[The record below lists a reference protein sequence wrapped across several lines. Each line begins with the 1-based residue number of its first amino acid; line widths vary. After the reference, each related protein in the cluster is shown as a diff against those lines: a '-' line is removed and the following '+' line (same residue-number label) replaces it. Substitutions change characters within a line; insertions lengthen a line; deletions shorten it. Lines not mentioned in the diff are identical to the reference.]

1 MKSST
6 SYYAAF
12 TWLFHFLTAALSFVV
27 VVAIL
32 SAAHEKMVL
41 RAISNMT
48 GELVQ
53 YADSTAKQVHTM
65 LTACTYQNF
74 YNPQV
79 TKLRTQADVSN
90 FDAIL
95 AIRVLNSFTSSNG
108 FIDSVYVYNAR
119 RAYVYSTKETGSD
132 TCGDFPDRGAV
143 ELLTSKDA
151 SYPYLIWRGDVYSLI
166 ISETDV
172 RGVCTN
178 AMMVNFD
185 AKEFNKLYFQFPYD
199 NCVLYR
205 LDTDEIVFPDV
216 VSENTASCDFSA
228 IRNASALSG
237 YITVK
242 PRASGYAAGKKVRD
256 TSFIYSYLADP
267 QLYYIRCI
275 DADRLS
281 YELES
286 FRTTAVQVAAIILVS
301 WLFVSLLILI
311 RFYVPL
317 KKVVNFFAVQTGQN
331 ASGEDAVFNNIDQ
344 YLQKELV
351 SKEASASIL
360 KREYLKQLLTS
371 PAPDDVDL
379 QTAFSGC
386 ETELDTLHPLYI
398 VLTADEH
405 LPGVD
410 RPEVAASEKFG
421 AKLPAGE
428 SAGMPREVP
437 AAGKSAVGSAKR
449 APAETFRQGD
459 APCAAERVAVDA
471 LYAFVVQFSS
481 EEKASAYFERIA
493 ADEKTRAVISEKI
506 GCARD
511 MHRAF
516 VRLRELYA
524 ARIFYG
530 GKSAAYERYI
540 DTRKGGMRY
549 PEALEA
555 KLMQALRAGN
565 RAAAESAYG
574 DMMREFS
581 EYRYAA
587 ISFNLKRLY
596 VNLTAALN
604 AVPVQSEEE
613 RLADS
618 ADRIALV
625 IEQAKDISDI
635 DAEYYALMEKI
646 CAQSEEQHKLK
657 QKKTAERIKRIVDE
671 QLYDAQLSSKAIADS
686 LGLSDTYV
694 SKLFKA
700 SENISIA
707 NYINEARMAH
717 AKRLLL
723 ETDLTI
729 KEIAERIGI
738 SNSQYFYVLFR
749 KYFSVS
755 PAQFRRRPE
764 QRTEKAYGDD

>member
-132 TCGDFPDRGAV
+132 TCRNFPDRSAV
-143 ELLTSKDA
+143 ELLTAKNVC
-151 SYPYLIWRGDVYSLI
+151 YPYLIWRGDVYSLI
-166 ISETDV
+166 ISETDA
-172 RGVCTN
+172 RGICTN

-205 LDTDEIVFPDV
+205 PDTDEIVFPDV
-216 VSENTASCDFSA
+216 VSEKTAACDFSP

-237 YITVK
+237 YV
-242 PRASGYAAGKKVRD
+242 SGKRGRSA
-256 TSFIYSYLADP
+256 SFIYSYLADP

-317 KKVVNFFAVQTGQN
+317 KKVVNFLAVQIGQN
-331 ASGEDAVFNNIDQ
+331 ASSGDAVFNNIDQ

-351 SKEASASIL
+351 SKEASVSIL

-371 PAPDDVDL
+371 PAPDDTDL
-379 QTAFSGC
+379 QTAFDGF
-386 ETELDTLHPLYI
+386 ETELDTSRPLYI
-398 VLTADEH
+398 VLTASEL
-405 LPGVD
+405 LPGVK
-410 RPEVAASEKFG
+410 RTAVQPASAE
-421 AKLPAGE
+421 
-428 SAGMPREVP
+428 
-437 AAGKSAVGSAKR
+437 KSAAASAKR
-449 APAETFRQGD
+449 LSDAERQGN
-459 APCAAERVAVDA
+459 APCAAERVAVDGFF
-471 LYAFVVQFSS
+471 AFIVQFSS

-493 ADEKTRAVISEKI
+493 GNEKAFAVISEKI
-506 GCARD
+506 CGACD
-511 MHRAF
+511 MYRSF
-516 VRLRELYA
+516 TRLRELYA
-524 ARIFYG
+524 ARIFYRE
-530 GKSAAYERYI
+530 KEAAYERYI
-540 DTRKGGMRY
+540 DTRKSGMRY
-549 PEALEA
+549 PEAIEA

-565 RAAAESAYG
+565 LAAAEASYG
-574 DMMREFS
+574 DTVRELC

-587 ISFNLKRLY
+587 IVFNLKRLY
-596 VNLTAALN
+596 INLTAALDGTPS
-604 AVPVQSEEE
+604 AEKEE
-613 RLADS
+613 RLYDS

-625 IEQAKDISDI
+625 IERAEDISDI

-646 CAQSEEQHKLK
+646 CAQSEEQHKQK

-749 KYFSVS
+749 KYFGAS

-764 QRTEKAYGDD
+764 RRTEKAYGDD

>member
-166 ISETDV
+166 ISETDA

-286 FRTTAVQVAAIILVS
+286 FRTTAVQVAAIIFVS

-398 VLTADEH
+398 VLTASEL
-405 LPGVD
+405 LPGVE
-410 RPEVAASEKFG
+410 RTAAQPASTAAEKSAAASVKC
-421 AKLPAGE
+421 
-428 SAGMPREVP
+428 
-437 AAGKSAVGSAKR
+437 
-449 APAETFRQGD
+449 APAETVRQGD
-459 APCAAERVAVDA
+459 APCAAERVAVDD
-471 LYAFVVQFSS
+471 LFAFIVQFSS

-493 ADEKTRAVISEKI
+493 GNEKAFAVISEKI
-506 GCARD
+506 CGACD
-511 MHRAF
+511 MYRSF
-516 VRLRELYA
+516 TRLRELYA
-524 ARIFYG
+524 ARIFYREKG
-530 GKSAAYERYI
+530 AAYERYI
-540 DTRKGGMRY
+540 DTRKSGMRY
-549 PEALEA
+549 PEAIEA

-565 RAAAESAYG
+565 RAAAEASYG
-574 DMMREFS
+574 DTVRELC

-587 ISFNLKRLY
+587 IVFNLKRLY
-596 VNLTAALN
+596 VNLTAALDGTPS
-604 AVPVQSEEE
+604 AEKEE
-613 RLADS
+613 RLYDS

-635 DAEYYALMEKI
+635 DTEYYALMEKI
-646 CAQSEEQHKLK
+646 CAQSEEQHKQK

-738 SNSQYFYVLFR
+738 SNGQYFYVLFR
-749 KYFSVS
+749 KYFGAS
-755 PAQFRRRPE
+755 PAQFRMRPE

>member
-166 ISETDV
+166 ISETDA

-398 VLTADEH
+398 VLTASEL
-405 LPGVD
+405 LPGVE
-410 RPEVAASEKFG
+410 RTAAQPASTAAEKSAAASVKC
-421 AKLPAGE
+421 
-428 SAGMPREVP
+428 
-437 AAGKSAVGSAKR
+437 
-449 APAETFRQGD
+449 APAETVRQGD
-459 APCAAERVAVDA
+459 APCAAERVAVDD
-471 LYAFVVQFSS
+471 LFAFIVQFSS

-493 ADEKTRAVISEKI
+493 GNEKAFAVISEKI
-506 GCARD
+506 DGACD
-511 MHRAF
+511 MYRSF
-516 VRLRELYA
+516 TRLRELYA
-524 ARIFYG
+524 ARIFYREKG
-530 GKSAAYERYI
+530 AAYERYI
-540 DTRKGGMRY
+540 DTRKSGMRY
-549 PEALEA
+549 PEAIEA

-565 RAAAESAYG
+565 RAAAEASYG
-574 DMMREFS
+574 DTVRELC

-587 ISFNLKRLY
+587 IVFNLKRLY
-596 VNLTAALN
+596 VNLTAALDGTPS
-604 AVPVQSEEE
+604 AEKEE
-613 RLADS
+613 RLYDS

-646 CAQSEEQHKLK
+646 CAQSEEQHKQK

-738 SNSQYFYVLFR
+738 SNGQYFYVLFR
-749 KYFSVS
+749 KYFGAS
-755 PAQFRRRPE
+755 PAQFRMRPE
-764 QRTEKAYGDD
+764 QRTEKVHGDD

>member
-1 MKSST
+1 MSMKSST

-166 ISETDV
+166 ISETDA

-398 VLTADEH
+398 VLTASEL
-405 LPGVD
+405 LPGVE
-410 RPEVAASEKFG
+410 RTAAQPASTAAEKSAAASVKC
-421 AKLPAGE
+421 
-428 SAGMPREVP
+428 
-437 AAGKSAVGSAKR
+437 
-449 APAETFRQGD
+449 APAETVRQGD
-459 APCAAERVAVDA
+459 APCAAERVAVDD
-471 LYAFVVQFSS
+471 LFAFIVQFSS

-493 ADEKTRAVISEKI
+493 GNEKAFAVISEKI
-506 GCARD
+506 CGACD
-511 MHRAF
+511 MYRSF
-516 VRLRELYA
+516 TRLRELYA
-524 ARIFYG
+524 ARIFYREKG
-530 GKSAAYERYI
+530 AAYERYI
-540 DTRKGGMRY
+540 DTRKSGMRY
-549 PEALEA
+549 PEAIEA

-565 RAAAESAYG
+565 RAAAEASYG
-574 DMMREFS
+574 DTVRELC

-587 ISFNLKRLY
+587 IVFNLKRLY
-596 VNLTAALN
+596 VNLTAALDGTPS
-604 AVPVQSEEE
+604 AEKEE
-613 RLADS
+613 RLYDS

-646 CAQSEEQHKLK
+646 CAQSEEQHKQK

-738 SNSQYFYVLFR
+738 SNGQYFYVLFR
-749 KYFSVS
+749 KYFGAS
-755 PAQFRRRPE
+755 PAQFRSRPE

>member
-166 ISETDV
+166 ISETDA

-398 VLTADEH
+398 VLTASEL
-405 LPGVD
+405 LPGVE
-410 RPEVAASEKFG
+410 RTAAQPASTAAEKF
-421 AKLPAGE
+421 AAE
-428 SAGMPREVP
+428 SV
-437 AAGKSAVGSAKR
+437 KCV
-449 APAETFRQGD
+449 PAETVRQGD
-459 APCAAERVAVDA
+459 APCAAERVAVDD
-471 LYAFVVQFSS
+471 LFAFIVQFSS

-493 ADEKTRAVISEKI
+493 GNEKAFAVISEKI
-506 GCARD
+506 CGACD
-511 MHRAF
+511 MYRSF
-516 VRLRELYA
+516 TRLRELYA
-524 ARIFYG
+524 ARIFYREKG
-530 GKSAAYERYI
+530 AAYERYI
-540 DTRKGGMRY
+540 DTRKSGMRY
-549 PEALEA
+549 PEAIEA

-565 RAAAESAYG
+565 RAAAEASYG
-574 DMMREFS
+574 DTVRELC

-587 ISFNLKRLY
+587 IVFNLKRLY
-596 VNLTAALN
+596 VNLTDALDGTPS
-604 AVPVQSEEE
+604 AEKEE
-613 RLADS
+613 RLYNS

-646 CAQSEEQHKLK
+646 CAQSEEQHKQK

-738 SNSQYFYVLFR
+738 SNGQYFYVLFR
-749 KYFSVS
+749 KYFGAS
-755 PAQFRRRPE
+755 PAQFRMRPE
-764 QRTEKAYGDD
+764 QLTEKAYGDD

>member
-1 MKSST
+1 MKKTT

-12 TWLFHFLTAALSFVV
+12 TWLFHFLTAAVSFVV

-41 RAISNMT
+41 HAISNMT
-48 GELVQ
+48 DELVQ
-53 YADSTAKQVHTM
+53 YADSTAKQVRTM

-79 TKLRTQADVSN
+79 TKLRTQADVAN

-95 AIRVLNSFTSSNG
+95 AIRVLNSFASSNG

-119 RAYVYSTKETGSD
+119 RTYMYSTKETGSD
-132 TCGDFPDRGAV
+132 TCRDFPDRSAV
-143 ELLTSKDA
+143 ELLTAQNA

-166 ISETDV
+166 ISET
-172 RGVCTN
+172 GGTNVCTN
-178 AMMVNFD
+178 AMMVNFN

-205 LDTDEIVFPDV
+205 PETDEIVFPSDDAA
-216 VSENTASCDFSA
+216 SEKAALCDFSA

-242 PRASGYAAGKKVRD
+242 SRASGYAAGKKVRD

-267 QLYYIRCI
+267 GLYYIRCI

-281 YELES
+281 YELEG
-286 FRTTAVQVAAIILVS
+286 FRTIAVQVAAIILIS

-331 ASGEDAVFNNIDQ
+331 VSGEDAVFNNIDR

-351 SKEASASIL
+351 SKKASASIL
-360 KREYLKQLLTS
+360 KREYLKQLLAA

-379 QTAFSGC
+379 QTVFSSFESAF
-386 ETELDTLHPLYI
+386 DAARPLYI
-398 VLTADEH
+398 VLTAAEH

-410 RPEVAASEKFG
+410 RAEAAASEKSG
-421 AKLPAGE
+421 AKLPADE
-428 SAGMPREVP
+428 SARMPREVP
-437 AAGKSAVGSAKR
+437 AAGKSAAESVKR
-449 APAETFRQGD
+449 APAESARQGD
-459 APCAAERVAVDA
+459 APSAAERVAVDA
-471 LYAFVVQFSS
+471 LYAFIIQFSS
-481 EEKASAYFERIA
+481 EEKAFSYFERIA
-493 ADEKTRAVISEKI
+493 GDEKARAVISEKI

-511 MHRAF
+511 MHCAF

-524 ARIFYG
+524 ARIFYD
-530 GKSAAYERYI
+530 GKGATYESYI
-540 DTRKGGMRY
+540 DTRKSGMRY
-549 PEALEA
+549 PEATEA

-596 VNLTAALN
+596 VNLAAALN
-604 AVPVQSEEE
+604 DVPAESEEE

-625 IEQAKDISDI
+625 IENANDISDI
-635 DAEYYALMEKI
+635 EAPYHELMEKI

-671 QLYDAQLSSKAIADS
+671 RLYDVQLSSKTIADS

-700 SENISIA
+700 SEAVSIA
-707 NYINEARMAH
+707 QYINEARMTH

-729 KEIAERIGI
+729 KEIAERVGM
-738 SNSQYFYVLFR
+738 SNGQYFYVLFR
-749 KYFSVS
+749 KYFGSS
-755 PAQFRRRPE
+755 PAQFRSRSE
-764 QRTEKAYGDD
+764 

>member
-1 MKSST
+1 MKKTT

-41 RAISNMT
+41 HAISNMT
-48 GELVQ
+48 DELVQ
-53 YADSTAKQVHTM
+53 YADSTAKQVRTM

-79 TKLRTQADVSN
+79 TKLRTQADVAN

-166 ISETDV
+166 ISETDA

-286 FRTTAVQVAAIILVS
+286 FRTTAIQVAAIILVS

-317 KKVVNFFAVQTGQN
+317 KKVVNFLAVQIGQN
-331 ASGEDAVFNNIDQ
+331 APNGDAVFNNIDR
-344 YLQKELV
+344 YLQKELAN
-351 SKEASASIL
+351 KETSASVL

-371 PAPDDVDL
+371 PAPDDADV
-379 QTAFSGC
+379 QTAFGGF
-386 ETELDTLHPLYI
+386 ETALDPSRPLYI
-398 VLTADEH
+398 VLTASEL
-405 LPGVD
+405 LPGV
-410 RPEVAASEKFG
+410 EGGVSTAAER
-421 AKLPAGE
+421 LPDADIQE
-428 SAGMPREVP
+428 N
-437 AAGKSAVGSAKR
+437 
-449 APAETFRQGD
+449 
-459 APCAAERVAVDA
+459 APCAFERIAVDG
-471 LYAFVVQFSS
+471 LFAFIVQFSS
-481 EEKASAYFERIA
+481 EEKATSYFESA
-493 ADEKTRAVISEKI
+493 AGNEQAFAVVSEKI
-506 GCARD
+506 CGARG
-511 MHRAF
+511 MHRSF
-516 VRLRELYA
+516 SRLRELYA
-524 ARIFYG
+524 ARIFYR
-530 GKSAAYERYI
+530 GKDAAYEHYI
-540 DTRKGGMRY
+540 DTRKSGMRY

-565 RAAAESAYG
+565 RAAAEAAYR
-574 DMMREFS
+574 DIMRELCA
-581 EYRYAA
+581 YRYAA
-587 ISFNLKRLY
+587 IVFNLKRLY
-596 VNLTAALN
+596 VNLTAASD
-604 AVPVQSEEE
+604 AAPSGGEEE
-613 RLADS
+613 RLYDS

-625 IEQAKDISDI
+625 IEHAEDISDI
-635 DAEYYALMEKI
+635 DAEYRALMEKI
-646 CAQSEEQHKLK
+646 CTQSEEQHKRK

-671 QLYDAQLSSKAIADS
+671 RLYDAQLSSKSIADS

-738 SNSQYFYVLFR
+738 SNGQYFYVLFR
-749 KYFSVS
+749 KYFGAS

>member
-1 MKSST
+1 MSMKSST

-32 SAAHEKMVL
+32 STAHEKMVL

-132 TCGDFPDRGAV
+132 TCRNFPDRSAV
-143 ELLTSKDA
+143 ELLTAKNA
-151 SYPYLIWRGDVYSLI
+151 CYPYLIWRGDVYSLI
-166 ISETDV
+166 ISETDAK
-172 RGVCTN
+172 GVCTN

-199 NCVLYR
+199 NCALYR
-205 LDTDEIVFPDV
+205 PDTDEIVFPDV
-216 VSENTASCDFSA
+216 VSEKTASCDFSP

-237 YITVK
+237 YV
-242 PRASGYAAGKKVRD
+242 SGKRGRSA
-256 TSFIYSYLADP
+256 SFIYSYLADP
-267 QLYYIRCI
+267 KLYYIRCI

-286 FRTTAVQVAAIILVS
+286 FRTTAVQVAAIILIS

-317 KKVVNFFAVQTGQN
+317 KKVVNFLAVQIGQN
-331 ASGEDAVFNNIDQ
+331 APSGDAVFNNIDQ

-351 SKEASASIL
+351 SKEASVSIL

-371 PAPDDVDL
+371 PAPDDADL
-379 QTAFSGC
+379 QTAFGGFQ
-386 ETELDTLHPLYI
+386 TELDTSRPLYI
-398 VLTADEH
+398 VLTASEF
-405 LPGVD
+405 LPGVK
-410 RPEVAASEKFG
+410 RTAAKTATAE
-421 AKLPAGE
+421 
-428 SAGMPREVP
+428 
-437 AAGKSAVGSAKR
+437 KSADDVAKR
-449 APAETFRQGD
+449 LSGAERQGH
-459 APCAAERVAVDA
+459 APCAAERVAVDG
-471 LYAFVVQFSS
+471 LFAFIVQFSS

-493 ADEKTRAVISEKI
+493 GNEKMAAVISEKI
-506 GCARD
+506 CGAHG
-511 MHRAF
+511 MHRSFA
-516 VRLRELYA
+516 RLRELYA
-524 ARIFYG
+524 ARIFYR
-530 GKSAAYERYI
+530 GKDAAYERYM
-540 DTRKGGMRY
+540 DTRKSGMRY
-549 PEALEA
+549 PEAIEA

-565 RAAAESAYG
+565 RAAAEASYG
-574 DMMREFS
+574 DTVRELC

-587 ISFNLKRLY
+587 IVFNLKRLY
-596 VNLTAALN
+596 INLTAALDGTPS
-604 AVPVQSEEE
+604 AEKEE
-613 RLADS
+613 RLYDS

-625 IEQAKDISDI
+625 IERAEDISDI

-646 CAQSEEQHKLK
+646 CAQSEEQHKQK

-671 QLYDAQLSSKAIADS
+671 QLYDVQLSSKAIADS

-707 NYINEARMAH
+707 NYINEARMAQ

-749 KYFSVS
+749 KYFGAS
-755 PAQFRRRPE
+755 PAQFRSRPE

>member
-1 MKSST
+1 MSMKSST

-12 TWLFHFLTAALSFVV
+12 TWLFHFLTAAVSFVV

-132 TCGDFPDRGAV
+132 TCRNFPDRSAI
-143 ELLTSKDA
+143 ELLTAKNA
-151 SYPYLIWRGDVYSLI
+151 CYPYLIWRGDVYSLI
-166 ISETDV
+166 ISETDAE
-172 RGVCTN
+172 GVCTN

-205 LDTDEIVFPDV
+205 PDTDEIVFPDA
-216 VSENTASCDFSA
+216 VSEKTASCDFSP

-237 YITVK
+237 YV
-242 PRASGYAAGKKVRD
+242 SGKRGRSA
-256 TSFIYSYLADP
+256 SFIYSYLADP
-267 QLYYIRCI
+267 KLYYIRCI

-286 FRTTAVQVAAIILVS
+286 FRTTAVQVAAIILIS

-317 KKVVNFFAVQTGQN
+317 KKVVNFLAVQIGQN
-331 ASGEDAVFNNIDQ
+331 VSSGDAVFNNIDQ

-386 ETELDTLHPLYI
+386 ETELDTSRPLYI
-398 VLTADEH
+398 VLTASEL
-405 LPGVD
+405 LPGVE
-410 RPEVAASEKFG
+410 RTAAQ
-421 AKLPAGE
+421 PA
-428 SAGMPREVP
+428 ST
-437 AAGKSAVGSAKR
+437 AAEKSAAESVKC
-449 APAETFRQGD
+449 APAETARQGD
-459 APCAAERVAVDA
+459 APCAAERVAVDD
-471 LYAFVVQFSS
+471 LFAFIVQFSS

-493 ADEKTRAVISEKI
+493 GNEKAFAVISEKI
-506 GCARD
+506 CGACD
-511 MHRAF
+511 MYRSF
-516 VRLRELYA
+516 TRLRELYA
-524 ARIFYG
+524 ARIFYD
-530 GKSAAYERYI
+530 GKGATYESYI
-540 DTRKGGMRY
+540 DTRKSGMRY
-549 PEALEA
+549 PEAIEA

-565 RAAAESAYG
+565 RAAAEAFYC
-574 DMMREFS
+574 DTVRELC

-587 ISFNLKRLY
+587 IVFNLKRLY
-596 VNLTAALN
+596 VNLTAALDGTPS
-604 AVPVQSEEE
+604 AEKEE
-613 RLADS
+613 RLYDS

-646 CAQSEEQHKLK
+646 CAQSEEQHKQK

-738 SNSQYFYVLFR
+738 SNGQYFYVLFR
-749 KYFSVS
+749 KYFSAS
-755 PAQFRRRPE
+755 PAQFRSRTE
-764 QRTEKAYGDD
+764 QRTEKVYGDD

>member
-1 MKSST
+1 MSMKSST

-132 TCGDFPDRGAV
+132 TCRNFPDRSAV
-143 ELLTSKDA
+143 ELLTAKNA
-151 SYPYLIWRGDVYSLI
+151 CYPYLIWRGDVYSLI
-166 ISETDV
+166 ISETDAE
-172 RGVCTN
+172 GVCTN

-205 LDTDEIVFPDV
+205 PDTDEIVFPDV
-216 VSENTASCDFSA
+216 VSEKTASCDFSP

-237 YITVK
+237 YV
-242 PRASGYAAGKKVRD
+242 SGKRGRSA
-256 TSFIYSYLADP
+256 SFIYSYLADP
-267 QLYYIRCI
+267 KLYYIRCI

-301 WLFVSLLILI
+301 WLLVSLLILI

-317 KKVVNFFAVQTGQN
+317 KKVVNFLAVQIGQN
-331 ASGEDAVFNNIDQ
+331 VSSGDAVFNNIDQ
-344 YLQKELV
+344 YIQKELV
-351 SKEASASIL
+351 NKEASVSIL
-360 KREYLKQLLTS
+360 KREYLKQLLAS
-371 PAPDDVDL
+371 PAPDDADL
-379 QTAFSGC
+379 QTAFGGF
-386 ETELDTLHPLYI
+386 ETELDTSRPLYI
-398 VLTADEH
+398 VLTASEL
-405 LPGVD
+405 LPGVE
-410 RPEVAASEKFG
+410 RTAAKH
-421 AKLPAGE
+421 A
-428 SAGMPREVP
+428 SAE
-437 AAGKSAVGSAKR
+437 KSAAASAKR
-449 APAETFRQGD
+449 LSDAELQGD
-459 APCAAERVAVDA
+459 APCAAERVAVDG
-471 LYAFVVQFSS
+471 LFAFVVQFSS
-481 EEKASAYFERIA
+481 EEKASAYFECIA
-493 ADEKTRAVISEKI
+493 ENEKKIAVVSEKI
-506 GCARD
+506 CGACG
-511 MHRAF
+511 MHRSF
-516 VRLRELYA
+516 TRLRELYA
-524 ARIFYG
+524 ARIFYRA
-530 GKSAAYERYI
+530 KEAMYERYM
-540 DTRKGGMRY
+540 DTRKSGMHY

-565 RAAAESAYG
+565 RAAAEAFYC
-574 DMMREFS
+574 DTVRELC

-587 ISFNLKRLY
+587 IVFNLKRLY
-596 VNLTAALN
+596 VNLTAALDGTTS
-604 AVPVQSEEE
+604 AEKEE
-613 RLADS
+613 RLYDS

-625 IEQAKDISDI
+625 IERAEDISDI

-646 CAQSEEQHKLK
+646 CAQSEEQHKQK
-657 QKKTAERIKRIVDE
+657 QKKTAERIKRIVGE

-738 SNSQYFYVLFR
+738 SNGQYFYVLFR
-749 KYFSVS
+749 KYFGAS
-755 PAQFRRRPE
+755 PAQFRSRPE

>member
-1 MKSST
+1 MSMKSST

-398 VLTADEH
+398 VLTASEL
-405 LPGVD
+405 LPGVE
-410 RPEVAASEKFG
+410 RTAAQ
-421 AKLPAGE
+421 PA
-428 SAGMPREVP
+428 ST
-437 AAGKSAVGSAKR
+437 AAEKSAAESVKCV
-449 APAETFRQGD
+449 PAETARQGD
-459 APCAAERVAVDA
+459 APCAAERVAVDD
-471 LYAFVVQFSS
+471 LFAFIVQFSS

-493 ADEKTRAVISEKI
+493 GNEKAFAVISEKI
-506 GCARD
+506 CGACD
-511 MHRAF
+511 MYRSF
-516 VRLRELYA
+516 TRLRELYA
-524 ARIFYG
+524 ARIFYREKG
-530 GKSAAYERYI
+530 AAYERYI
-540 DTRKGGMRY
+540 DTRKSGMRY
-549 PEALEA
+549 PEAIEA

-565 RAAAESAYG
+565 RAAAEASYG
-574 DMMREFS
+574 DTVRELC

-587 ISFNLKRLY
+587 IVFNLKRLY
-596 VNLTAALN
+596 VNLTAALDGTPS
-604 AVPVQSEEE
+604 AEKEE
-613 RLADS
+613 RLYDS

-646 CAQSEEQHKLK
+646 CAQSEEQHKQK

-738 SNSQYFYVLFR
+738 SNGQYFYVLFR
-749 KYFSVS
+749 KYFGAS
-755 PAQFRRRPE
+755 PAQFRMRPE
-764 QRTEKAYGDD
+764 QLTEKAYGDD

>member
-1 MKSST
+1 MKRTT

-41 RAISNMT
+41 HAISNMT
-48 GELVQ
+48 DELVQ
-53 YADSTAKQVHTM
+53 YADSTAKQVRTM

-79 TKLRTQADVSN
+79 TKLRTQADVAN

-119 RAYVYSTKETGSD
+119 RSYVYSTKETGSH
-132 TCGDFPDRGAV
+132 TCRDFPDRGAV
-143 ELLTSKDA
+143 ELLTAQKT

-166 ISETDV
+166 ISETDA

-205 LDTDEIVFPDV
+205 PDTDEIVFPDAA
-216 VSENTASCDFSA
+216 SEKTAACDFSE
-228 IRNASALSG
+228 IRNTSARSG
-237 YITVK
+237 YV
-242 PRASGYAAGKKVRD
+242 SGKRGRGA
-256 TSFIYSYLADP
+256 SFIYSYLADP
-267 QLYYIRCI
+267 KLYYIRCI
-275 DADRLS
+275 DTGRLS
-281 YELES
+281 SELES
-286 FRTTAVQVAAIILVS
+286 FRTTAVQVAAIILIS

-317 KKVVNFFAVQTGQN
+317 KKVVNFLAVQIGQN
-331 ASGEDAVFNNIDQ
+331 APNGDAVFNNIDR
-344 YLQKELV
+344 YLQKELAN
-351 SKEASASIL
+351 KETSASVL

-371 PAPDDVDL
+371 PAPDDADV
-379 QTAFSGC
+379 QTAFGGF
-386 ETELDTLHPLYI
+386 ETALDPSRPLYI
-398 VLTADEH
+398 VLTASEL
-405 LPGVD
+405 LPGV
-410 RPEVAASEKFG
+410 EGGVSTAAER
-421 AKLPAGE
+421 LPDADIQE
-428 SAGMPREVP
+428 N
-437 AAGKSAVGSAKR
+437 
-449 APAETFRQGD
+449 
-459 APCAAERVAVDA
+459 APCAFERIAVDG
-471 LYAFVVQFSS
+471 LFAFIVQFSS
-481 EEKASAYFERIA
+481 EGKATSYFESA
-493 ADEKTRAVISEKI
+493 AGNEQAFAVVSEKI
-506 GCARD
+506 CGARG
-511 MHRAF
+511 MHRSF
-516 VRLRELYA
+516 SRLRELYA
-524 ARIFYG
+524 ARIFYR
-530 GKSAAYERYI
+530 GKDAAYEHYI
-540 DTRKGGMRY
+540 DTRKSGMRY

-565 RAAAESAYG
+565 RAAAEAAYR
-574 DMMREFS
+574 DIMRELCA
-581 EYRYAA
+581 YRYAA
-587 ISFNLKRLY
+587 IVFNLKRLY
-596 VNLTAALN
+596 VNLTAASD
-604 AVPVQSEEE
+604 AAPSGGEEE
-613 RLADS
+613 RLYDS

-625 IEQAKDISDI
+625 IEHAEDISDI
-635 DAEYYALMEKI
+635 DAEYRALMEKI
-646 CAQSEEQHKLK
+646 CTQSEEQHKRK

-671 QLYDAQLSSKAIADS
+671 RLYDAQLSSKSIADS

-717 AKRLLL
+717 AKRLLQ

-729 KEIAERIGI
+729 KEIAERVGM
-738 SNSQYFYVLFR
+738 SNGQYFYVLFR
-749 KYFSVS
+749 KYFGSS
-755 PAQFRRRPE
+755 PAQFRSRSE
-764 QRTEKAYGDD
+764 

>member
-1 MKSST
+1 MKKTT

-12 TWLFHFLTAALSFVV
+12 TWLFHFLTAAVSFVV

-41 RAISNMT
+41 HAISNMT
-48 GELVQ
+48 DELVQ
-53 YADSTAKQVHTM
+53 YADSTAKQVRTM

-79 TKLRTQADVSN
+79 TKLRTQADVAN

-95 AIRVLNSFTSSNG
+95 AIRVLNSFASSNG

-119 RAYVYSTKETGSD
+119 RTYMYSTKETGSD
-132 TCGDFPDRGAV
+132 TCRDFPDRSAV
-143 ELLTSKDA
+143 ELLTAQNA

-166 ISETDV
+166 ISET
-172 RGVCTN
+172 GGTNVCTN
-178 AMMVNFD
+178 AMMVNFN

-205 LDTDEIVFPDV
+205 PETDEIVFPSDDAA
-216 VSENTASCDFSA
+216 SEKAALCDFSA

-242 PRASGYAAGKKVRD
+242 SRASGYAAGKKVRD
-256 TSFIYSYLADP
+256 ISFIYSYLADP

-398 VLTADEH
+398 VLTASEL
-405 LPGVD
+405 LPGVE
-410 RPEVAASEKFG
+410 RTAAQPASTAAEKSAAASVKC
-421 AKLPAGE
+421 
-428 SAGMPREVP
+428 
-437 AAGKSAVGSAKR
+437 
-449 APAETFRQGD
+449 APAETVRQGD
-459 APCAAERVAVDA
+459 APCAAERVAVDD
-471 LYAFVVQFSS
+471 LFAFIVQFSS

-493 ADEKTRAVISEKI
+493 GNEKAFAVISEKI
-506 GCARD
+506 CGACD
-511 MHRAF
+511 MYRSF
-516 VRLRELYA
+516 TRLRELYA
-524 ARIFYG
+524 ARIFYREKG
-530 GKSAAYERYI
+530 AAYERYI
-540 DTRKGGMRY
+540 DTRKSGMRY
-549 PEALEA
+549 PEAIEA

-565 RAAAESAYG
+565 RAAAEASYG
-574 DMMREFS
+574 DTVRELC

-587 ISFNLKRLY
+587 IVFNLKRLY
-596 VNLTAALN
+596 VNLTAALDGTPS
-604 AVPVQSEEE
+604 AEKEE
-613 RLADS
+613 RLYDS

-635 DAEYYALMEKI
+635 DTEYYALMEKI
-646 CAQSEEQHKLK
+646 CAQSEEQHKQK

-738 SNSQYFYVLFR
+738 SNGQYFYVLFR
-749 KYFSVS
+749 KYFGAS

>member
-166 ISETDV
+166 ISETDA

-242 PRASGYAAGKKVRD
+242 PRASGKKVRD

-386 ETELDTLHPLYI
+386 ETELDTSRPLYI
-398 VLTADEH
+398 VLTASEL
-405 LPGVD
+405 LPGVE
-410 RPEVAASEKFG
+410 RTAAQPASTAAEPPSSTSPSSSTCTAVAFPTSYEKPRHG
-421 AKLPAGE
+421 SS
-428 SAGMPREVP
+428 SAVP
-437 AAGKSAVGSAKR
+437 AEYMTR
-449 APAETFRQGD
+449 AWPPAR
-459 APCAAERVAVDA
+459 C
-471 LYAFVVQFSS
+471 
-481 EEKASAYFERIA
+481 AYFERIA
-493 ADEKTRAVISEKI
+493 GNEKAFAVISEKI
-506 GCARD
+506 CGACD
-511 MHRAF
+511 MYRSF
-516 VRLRELYA
+516 TRLRELYA
-524 ARIFYG
+524 ARIFYREKG
-530 GKSAAYERYI
+530 AAYERYI
-540 DTRKGGMRY
+540 DTRKSGMRY
-549 PEALEA
+549 PEAIEA

-565 RAAAESAYG
+565 RAAAEASYG
-574 DMMREFS
+574 DTVRELC
-581 EYRYAA
+581 EYRYTA
-587 ISFNLKRLY
+587 IVFNLKRLY
-596 VNLTAALN
+596 VNLAAALDGTPS
-604 AVPVQSEEE
+604 AEKEE
-613 RLADS
+613 RLYDS

-646 CAQSEEQHKLK
+646 CAQSEEQHKQK

-738 SNSQYFYVLFR
+738 SNGQYFYVLFR
-749 KYFSVS
+749 KYFGAS
-755 PAQFRRRPE
+755 PAQFRMRPE
-764 QRTEKAYGDD
+764 QLTEKAYGDD

>member
-166 ISETDV
+166 ISETDA

-398 VLTADEH
+398 VLTASEL
-405 LPGVD
+405 LPGIERTAVQ
-410 RPEVAASEKFG
+410 PASAE
-421 AKLPAGE
+421 
-428 SAGMPREVP
+428 
-437 AAGKSAVGSAKR
+437 KSAAESVKC
-449 APAETFRQGD
+449 APAETARQGD
-459 APCAAERVAVDA
+459 APCAAERVAVDD
-471 LYAFVVQFSS
+471 LFAFIVQFSS

-493 ADEKTRAVISEKI
+493 GNEKAFAVISEKI
-506 GCARD
+506 CGACD
-511 MHRAF
+511 MYRSF
-516 VRLRELYA
+516 TRLRELYA
-524 ARIFYG
+524 ARIFYREKG
-530 GKSAAYERYI
+530 AAYERYI
-540 DTRKGGMRY
+540 DTRKSGMRY
-549 PEALEA
+549 PEAIEA

-565 RAAAESAYG
+565 RAAAEASYG
-574 DMMREFS
+574 DTVRELC

-587 ISFNLKRLY
+587 IVFNLKRLY
-596 VNLTAALN
+596 VNLTAALDGTPS
-604 AVPVQSEEE
+604 AEKEE
-613 RLADS
+613 RLYDS

-646 CAQSEEQHKLK
+646 CAQSEEQHKQK

-749 KYFSVS
+749 KYFGAS
-755 PAQFRRRPE
+755 PAQFRMRPE

>member
-242 PRASGYAAGKKVRD
+242 PRASGCAAGKKVRD

-386 ETELDTLHPLYI
+386 ETELDTSRPLYI
-398 VLTADEH
+398 VLTASEF
-405 LPGVD
+405 LPGVK
-410 RPEVAASEKFG
+410 RTAVQLASAE
-421 AKLPAGE
+421 
-428 SAGMPREVP
+428 
-437 AAGKSAVGSAKR
+437 KSAAESVKC
-449 APAETFRQGD
+449 APAETARQGD
-459 APCAAERVAVDA
+459 APCAAERVAVDD
-471 LYAFVVQFSS
+471 LFAFIVQFSS

-493 ADEKTRAVISEKI
+493 GNEKAFAVISEKI
-506 GCARD
+506 CGACD
-511 MHRAF
+511 MYRSF
-516 VRLRELYA
+516 TRLRELYA
-524 ARIFYG
+524 ARIFYREKG
-530 GKSAAYERYI
+530 AAYERYI
-540 DTRKGGMRY
+540 DTRKSGMRY
-549 PEALEA
+549 PEAIEA

-565 RAAAESAYG
+565 RAAVEASYG
-574 DMMREFS
+574 DTVRELC

-587 ISFNLKRLY
+587 IVFNLKRLY
-596 VNLTAALN
+596 VNLTAALDGTPS
-604 AVPVQSEEE
+604 AEKEE
-613 RLADS
+613 RLYDS

-646 CAQSEEQHKLK
+646 CAQSEEQHKQK

-738 SNSQYFYVLFR
+738 SNGQYFYVLFR
-749 KYFSVS
+749 KYFGAS

>member
-1 MKSST
+1 MSMKSST

-386 ETELDTLHPLYI
+386 ETELDTSRPLYI
-398 VLTADEH
+398 VLTASEL
-405 LPGVD
+405 LPGVE
-410 RPEVAASEKFG
+410 RTAAQPASTAAEKSAAAS
-421 AKLPAGE
+421 AKC
-428 SAGMPREVP
+428 
-437 AAGKSAVGSAKR
+437 
-449 APAETFRQGD
+449 APAETARQGD
-459 APCAAERVAVDA
+459 APCAAERVAVDDR
-471 LYAFVVQFSS
+471 FVFIVQFSS

-493 ADEKTRAVISEKI
+493 GNEKAFAVISEKI
-506 GCARD
+506 CGACD
-511 MHRAF
+511 MYRSF
-516 VRLRELYA
+516 TRLRELYA
-524 ARIFYG
+524 ARIFYRE
-530 GKSAAYERYI
+530 KEAAYERYI
-540 DTRKGGMRY
+540 DTRKSGMRY

-565 RAAAESAYG
+565 LAAAEASYG
-574 DMMREFS
+574 DTVRELC

-587 ISFNLKRLY
+587 IVFNLKRLY
-596 VNLTAALN
+596 VNLTAALDGTPS
-604 AVPVQSEEE
+604 AEKEE
-613 RLADS
+613 RLYDS

-646 CAQSEEQHKLK
+646 CAQSEEQHKQK

-738 SNSQYFYVLFR
+738 SNGQYFYVLFR
-749 KYFSVS
+749 KYFGAS

-764 QRTEKAYGDD
+764 QRMEKAYGDD

>member
-132 TCGDFPDRGAV
+132 TCGDFPDRSAV
-143 ELLTSKDA
+143 ELLTSKNA

-166 ISETDV
+166 ISETDA

-178 AMMVNFD
+178 AMMINFD

-216 VSENTASCDFSA
+216 VSENTASCDFSE

-331 ASGEDAVFNNIDQ
+331 ASGKDAVFNNIDQ

-398 VLTADEH
+398 VLTASEL
-405 LPGVD
+405 LPGVE
-410 RPEVAASEKFG
+410 RTAAQPASTAAEKF
-421 AKLPAGE
+421 AAE
-428 SAGMPREVP
+428 SV
-437 AAGKSAVGSAKR
+437 KCV
-449 APAETFRQGD
+449 PAETVRQGD
-459 APCAAERVAVDA
+459 APCAAERVAVDD
-471 LYAFVVQFSS
+471 LFAFIVQFSS

-493 ADEKTRAVISEKI
+493 GNEKAFAVISEKI
-506 GCARD
+506 CGACD
-511 MHRAF
+511 MYRSF
-516 VRLRELYA
+516 TRLRELYA
-524 ARIFYG
+524 ARIFYREKG
-530 GKSAAYERYI
+530 AAYERYI
-540 DTRKGGMRY
+540 DTRKSGMRY
-549 PEALEA
+549 PEAIEA

-565 RAAAESAYG
+565 RAAAEASYG
-574 DMMREFS
+574 DTVRELC

-587 ISFNLKRLY
+587 IVFNLKRLY
-596 VNLTAALN
+596 VNLTDALDGTPS
-604 AVPVQSEEE
+604 AEKEE
-613 RLADS
+613 RLYNS

-646 CAQSEEQHKLK
+646 CAQSEEQHKQK

-738 SNSQYFYVLFR
+738 SNGQYFYVLFR
-749 KYFSVS
+749 KYFGAS
-755 PAQFRRRPE
+755 PAQFRMRPE
-764 QRTEKAYGDD
+764 QLTEKAYGDD

>member
-32 SAAHEKMVL
+32 STAHEKMVL

-132 TCGDFPDRGAV
+132 TCRNFPDRSAV
-143 ELLTSKDA
+143 ELLTAKNA
-151 SYPYLIWRGDVYSLI
+151 CYPYLIWRGDVYSLI
-166 ISETDV
+166 ISETDAE
-172 RGVCTN
+172 GVCTN

-199 NCVLYR
+199 NCALYR
-205 LDTDEIVFPDV
+205 PDTDEIVFPDV
-216 VSENTASCDFSA
+216 VSEKTASCDFSP

-237 YITVK
+237 YV
-242 PRASGYAAGKKVRD
+242 SGKRGRSA
-256 TSFIYSYLADP
+256 SFIYSYLADP
-267 QLYYIRCI
+267 KLYYIRCI

-286 FRTTAVQVAAIILVS
+286 FRTTAVQVAAIILIS

-317 KKVVNFFAVQTGQN
+317 KKVVNFLAVQIGQN
-331 ASGEDAVFNNIDQ
+331 APSGDAVFNNIDQ

-351 SKEASASIL
+351 SKEASVSIL

-371 PAPDDVDL
+371 PAPDDADL
-379 QTAFSGC
+379 QTAFGGFQ
-386 ETELDTLHPLYI
+386 TELDTSRPLYI
-398 VLTADEH
+398 VLTASEF
-405 LPGVD
+405 LPGVE
-410 RPEVAASEKFG
+410 RTAAQ
-421 AKLPAGE
+421 
-428 SAGMPREVP
+428 SATAE
-437 AAGKSAVGSAKR
+437 KSADDVAKR
-449 APAETFRQGD
+449 LSGAERQED
-459 APCAAERVAVDA
+459 APYAAERVAVDG
-471 LYAFVVQFSS
+471 LFAFVVQFSG
-481 EEKASAYFERIA
+481 EEKASAYFENLA
-493 ADEKTRAVISEKI
+493 GNEKRTAVISEKI
-506 GCARD
+506 DGAHG
-511 MHRAF
+511 MHRSF
-516 VRLRELYA
+516 TRLRELYA
-524 ARIFYG
+524 ARIFYRE
-530 GKSAAYERYI
+530 KEAAYERYI
-540 DTRKGGMRY
+540 DTRKSGMRY
-549 PEALEA
+549 PEAIEA

-565 RAAAESAYG
+565 RAAAEASYG
-574 DMMREFS
+574 DTVRELC

-587 ISFNLKRLY
+587 IVFNLKRLY
-596 VNLTAALN
+596 INLTAALDGTPS
-604 AVPVQSEEE
+604 AEKEE
-613 RLADS
+613 RLYDS

-625 IEQAKDISDI
+625 IERAEDISDI

-646 CAQSEEQHKLK
+646 CAQSEEQHKQK

-671 QLYDAQLSSKAIADS
+671 QLYDVQLSSKAIADS
-686 LGLSDTYV
+686 LGLSDTYI

-707 NYINEARMAH
+707 NYINEARMAQ

-749 KYFSVS
+749 KYFGAS
-755 PAQFRRRPE
+755 PAQFRSRPE

>member
-166 ISETDV
+166 ISETDA

-398 VLTADEH
+398 VLTASEL
-405 LPGVD
+405 LPGIERTAVQ
-410 RPEVAASEKFG
+410 PASAE
-421 AKLPAGE
+421 
-428 SAGMPREVP
+428 
-437 AAGKSAVGSAKR
+437 KSAAESVKC
-449 APAETFRQGD
+449 APAETARQGD
-459 APCAAERVAVDA
+459 APCAAERVAVDD
-471 LYAFVVQFSS
+471 LFAFIVQFSS

-493 ADEKTRAVISEKI
+493 GNEKAFAVISEKI
-506 GCARD
+506 CGACD
-511 MHRAF
+511 MYRSF
-516 VRLRELYA
+516 TRLRELYA
-524 ARIFYG
+524 ARIFYREKG
-530 GKSAAYERYI
+530 AAYERYI
-540 DTRKGGMRY
+540 DTRKSGMRY
-549 PEALEA
+549 PEAIEA

-565 RAAAESAYG
+565 RAAAEASYG
-574 DMMREFS
+574 DTVRELC

-587 ISFNLKRLY
+587 IVFNLKRLY
-596 VNLTAALN
+596 VNLTAALDGTPS
-604 AVPVQSEEE
+604 AEKEE
-613 RLADS
+613 RLYDS

-635 DAEYYALMEKI
+635 DTEYYALMEKI
-646 CAQSEEQHKLK
+646 CAQSEEQHKQK

-749 KYFSVS
+749 KYFGAS
-755 PAQFRRRPE
+755 PAQFRMRPE

>member
-1 MKSST
+1 MKRTT

-41 RAISNMT
+41 HAISNMT
-48 GELVQ
+48 DELVQ
-53 YADSTAKQVHTM
+53 YADSTAKQVRTM

-79 TKLRTQADVSN
+79 TKLRTQADVAN

-119 RAYVYSTKETGSD
+119 RSYVYSTKETGSH
-132 TCGDFPDRGAV
+132 TCRDFPDRGAV
-143 ELLTSKDA
+143 ELLTAQKT

-166 ISETDV
+166 ISETDA

-205 LDTDEIVFPDV
+205 PDTDEIVFPDAA
-216 VSENTASCDFSA
+216 SEKTAACDFSE
-228 IRNASALSG
+228 IRNTSARSG
-237 YITVK
+237 YV
-242 PRASGYAAGKKVRD
+242 SGKRGRGA
-256 TSFIYSYLADP
+256 SFIYSYLADP
-267 QLYYIRCI
+267 KLYYIRCI
-275 DADRLS
+275 DTGRLS
-281 YELES
+281 SELES

-317 KKVVNFFAVQTGQN
+317 KKVVNFLAVQIGQN
-331 ASGEDAVFNNIDQ
+331 APNGDAVFNNIDR
-344 YLQKELV
+344 YLQKELAN
-351 SKEASASIL
+351 KETSASVL

-371 PAPDDVDL
+371 PAPDDADV
-379 QTAFSGC
+379 QTAFGGFG
-386 ETELDTLHPLYI
+386 TALDPSRPLYI
-398 VLTADEH
+398 VLTASEL
-405 LPGVD
+405 LPDADVRD
-410 RPEVAASEKFG
+410 N
-421 AKLPAGE
+421 
-428 SAGMPREVP
+428 
-437 AAGKSAVGSAKR
+437 
-449 APAETFRQGD
+449 
-459 APCAAERVAVDA
+459 APCASERIAVDGFFA
-471 LYAFVVQFSS
+471 CIVQFSS
-481 EEKASAYFERIA
+481 EEKATSYFERIA
-493 ADEKTRAVISEKI
+493 GNEKKVAVVSEKI
-506 GCARD
+506 GNARG
-511 MHRAF
+511 MHRSF

-524 ARIFYG
+524 ARIFYR
-530 GKSAAYERYI
+530 GKDAAYERYI
-540 DTRKGGMRY
+540 DTRKSGMRY

-565 RAAAESAYG
+565 RAAAEASYR
-574 DMMREFS
+574 DIMRELCA
-581 EYRYAA
+581 YRYAA
-587 ISFNLKRLY
+587 IVFNLKRLY
-596 VNLTAALN
+596 VNLTAASD
-604 AVPVQSEEE
+604 AASAASEEE
-613 RLADS
+613 RLYDS
-618 ADRIALV
+618 VDRIALV
-625 IEQAKDISDI
+625 IEHAEDISDI
-635 DAEYYALMEKI
+635 DAEYCALMEKI
-646 CAQSEEQHKLK
+646 CAQSEEQHKRK

-671 QLYDAQLSSKAIADS
+671 RLYDAQLSSKSIADS

-717 AKRLLL
+717 AKRLLQ

-729 KEIAERIGI
+729 KEIARRIGI
-738 SNSQYFYVLFR
+738 SNGQYFYVLFR
-749 KYFSVS
+749 KYFGAS
-755 PAQFRRRPE
+755 PAQFRSRPE
-764 QRTEKAYGDD
+764 

>member
-1 MKSST
+1 MSMKSST

-132 TCGDFPDRGAV
+132 TCGDFPDRSAV

-166 ISETDV
+166 ISETDA

-317 KKVVNFFAVQTGQN
+317 KKVVNFLAVQIGQN
-331 ASGEDAVFNNIDQ
+331 ASSGDAVFNNIDQ

-360 KREYLKQLLTS
+360 KREYLKQLFTS

-379 QTAFSGC
+379 QTAFGGF
-386 ETELDTLHPLYI
+386 ETELDTSRPLYI
-398 VLTADEH
+398 VLTASEL
-405 LPGVD
+405 LPGVE
-410 RPEVAASEKFG
+410 RTAAQ
-421 AKLPAGE
+421 PA
-428 SAGMPREVP
+428 ST
-437 AAGKSAVGSAKR
+437 AAEKSAAESVKC
-449 APAETFRQGD
+449 APAETARQGD
-459 APCAAERVAVDA
+459 APCAAERVAVDD
-471 LYAFVVQFSS
+471 LFAFIVQFSS

-493 ADEKTRAVISEKI
+493 GNEKAFAVISEKI
-506 GCARD
+506 CGACD
-511 MHRAF
+511 MHRSF
-516 VRLRELYA
+516 TRLRELYA
-524 ARIFYG
+524 ARIFYREKG
-530 GKSAAYERYI
+530 AAYERYI
-540 DTRKGGMRY
+540 DTRKSGMRY
-549 PEALEA
+549 PEAIEA

-565 RAAAESAYG
+565 RAAAEASYG
-574 DMMREFS
+574 DTVRELC

-587 ISFNLKRLY
+587 IVFNLKRLY
-596 VNLTAALN
+596 VNLTAALDGTPS
-604 AVPVQSEEE
+604 AEKEE
-613 RLADS
+613 RLYDS

-625 IEQAKDISDI
+625 IEQAEDISDI

-646 CAQSEEQHKLK
+646 CAQSEEQHKQK

-738 SNSQYFYVLFR
+738 SNGQYFYVLFR
-749 KYFSVS
+749 KYFGAS
-755 PAQFRRRPE
+755 PAQFRMRPE